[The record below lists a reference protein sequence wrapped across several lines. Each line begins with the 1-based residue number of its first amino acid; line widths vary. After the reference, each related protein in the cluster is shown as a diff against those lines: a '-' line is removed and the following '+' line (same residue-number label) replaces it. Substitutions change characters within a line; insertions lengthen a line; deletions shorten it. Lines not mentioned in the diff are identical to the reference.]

1 METAMTQHFSLS
13 SEQRDEFERRG
24 VLCLKGL
31 LSAGA
36 VGRAR
41 ARIVHQLERMGVSE
55 AGGWRL
61 PDGSRPRYPATGLK
75 TSRVVGNKH
84 PEILALMEEPALGAT
99 VDELLDARAFD
110 RAIFKQPQVLFTLPN
125 AETWTVPDGWHCDIP
140 RLAGGGAPGVQ
151 LFACLDRVAPGGGGT
166 LVIAGSHRLLNER
179 RSMRMKEMKRHLLA
193 HDYFR
198 RLYSPQAEE
207 RAGVLHETSVIGDV
221 AVTLVELAGEPGDAY
236 FVDLRVLHSG
246 APNAA
251 PRPRM
256 MLTYRF
262 ARADLMRDMAEAFGW
277 REESV

>member
-1 METAMTQHFSLS
+1 MTQTFSLS
-13 SEQRDEFERRG
+13 PEQRDAFERRG

-31 LSAGA
+31 FPADA

-41 ARIVHQLERMGVSE
+41 ARVYDQVAKIGISE

-61 PDGSRPRYPATGLK
+61 PDGSKPRYPVTGLK

-84 PEILALMEEPALGAT
+84 PEVLALMQEPALRVT
-99 VDELLDARAFD
+99 VDTLLGGRPFD
-110 RAIFKQPQVLFTLPN
+110 HMIFKYPQVLFTLPN
-125 AETWTVPDGWHCDIP
+125 AETWMVPDGWHSDSP
-140 RLAGGGAPGVQ
+140 RLASGEALGVQ

-179 RSMRMKEMKRHLLA
+179 RSMRMKEMKRHLLG

-198 RLYSPQAEE
+198 RLYSPRTEE
-207 RAGVLHETSVIGDV
+207 RASVLHETSVIGDV
-221 AVTLVELAGEPGDAY
+221 EVTLVELTGEPGDAY

-251 PRPRM
+251 PRPRL

-262 ARADLMRDMAEAFGW
+262 ARADLMAEMAEAFGW
-277 REESV
+277 QKESV